1 MNWDIF
7 IKMKPVTKPINTSF
21 RSASIQDLDQILFIE
36 QRAYSQPWSEQK
48 FVDSFNHA
56 DIDIQLVMQDQTVA
70 GYCLTLSSLEF
81 VDILNICIDP
91 DYQQQGLGRQLL
103 DNLCKQRQ
111 GSGRKSIMLEVRESN
126 IVAIDFYQ
134 SYGFKQIDV
143 RKKYYSNG
151 EDAKILRLQID

>member
-1 MNWDIF
+1 
-7 IKMKPVTKPINTSF
+7 MKPITKHISTFF
-21 RSASIQDLDQILFIE
+21 RSASIQDLDQILRIE

-56 DIDIQLVMQDQTVA
+56 DIDIQLATQDQMVI
-70 GYCLTLSSLEF
+70 GYCLTLPSLEF
-81 VDILNICIDP
+81 VDVLNICIDP

-103 DNLCKQRQ
+103 DNLCKQHK
-111 GSGRKSIMLEVRESN
+111 GSARKAIMLEVRESN
-126 IVAIDFYQ
+126 IVAINFYQ
-134 SYGFKQIDV
+134 SYGFKQIDI